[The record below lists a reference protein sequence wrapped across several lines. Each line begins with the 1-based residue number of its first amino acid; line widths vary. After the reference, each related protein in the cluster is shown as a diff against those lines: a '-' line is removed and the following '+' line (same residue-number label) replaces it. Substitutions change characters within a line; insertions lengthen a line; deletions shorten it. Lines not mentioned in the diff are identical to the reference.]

1 MDVVTSLPDVI
12 VRFLG
17 AARGIGGSMLAV
29 ESGRHR
35 ILLDCGRPIG
45 GRRSASVAFPVE
57 PESVD
62 IVALSHAHQ
71 DHAGWLSDFCAA
83 GFDGPVVSTS
93 ATRDLVEVQL
103 TETLSRR
110 RENTRIDAIVR
121 GKQNARGS
129 WRTDVI
135 LDRFTCPED
144 ESAIVS
150 DVGARISLRRAG
162 HLLGA
167 AGVLL
172 EWHGRSVYFTGDLGR
187 QDSPLY
193 FEPATVPLADL
204 IVSESTYG
212 DRKVEPFATSTA
224 RLGAIIATAIAD
236 NGRVI
241 IPAFSLGRI
250 QLLLFAI
257 HTLRQQGSIP
267 SVPIV
272 VDSPTARAF
281 ADAHMRNAGELRPFD
296 MKQAW
301 FNDHI
306 SYAESEDDSRN
317 AVESF
322 GPAIVLVSGG
332 MADSYRAKRQLKAHI
347 DDPRCRIILVSF
359 QAPDTLGYRLLEPG
373 PSVRID
379 GRNYNK
385 WAEVSQLGGFSG
397 HADRDEL
404 MNLLVPVGRTG
415 RAIRLVHGEPPS
427 ANALAEALRDAGCT
441 DVAVPR
447 LADEHRLRS
456 PEPVG

>member
-1 MDVVTSLPDVI
+1 MDVVTSLPDVV

-29 ESGRHR
+29 DSGRHR

-45 GRRSASVAFPVE
+45 GRRSANVAFPVE

-62 IVALSHAHQ
+62 IVVLSHAHQ
-71 DHAGWLSDFCAA
+71 DHSGWLSDFCSA
-83 GFDGPVVSTS
+83 GFSGPVVATS
-93 ATRDLVEVQL
+93 ATRDLIEVQL

-110 RENTRIDAIVR
+110 RDNTRIDAIIR
-121 GKQNARGS
+121 GKSSTTRI

-150 DVGARISLRRAG
+150 DVGARISLSRAG

-167 AGVLL
+167 AGVML

-187 QDSPLY
+187 HDSPLY
-193 FEPATVPLADL
+193 FEPAPVPMADL
-204 IVSESTYG
+204 VISESTYG
-212 DRKVEPFATSTA
+212 DRAVEPFAKATA
-224 RLGAIIATAIAD
+224 RLGAIIAAAIAD

-257 HTLRQQGSIP
+257 HILREQGSIP

-281 ADAHMRNAGELRPFD
+281 ADAHMWNASELRPVD
-296 MKQAW
+296 MTQAW
-301 FNDHI
+301 FNDDI
-306 SYAESEDDSRN
+306 TYAESEDDSRDS
-317 AVESF
+317 VDSL
-322 GPAIVLVSGG
+322 GPGIVLVSGG

-397 HADRDEL
+397 HADRAEL
-404 MNLLVPVGRTG
+404 MELLLPVGRTG
-415 RAIRLVHGEPPS
+415 RAIRLVHGEPPA
-427 ANALAEALRDAGCT
+427 ANALAQALRDAGCT
-441 DVAVPR
+441 DVAVPK
-447 LADEHRLRS
+447 LADEHRLS
-456 PEPVG
+456 SLEPLG